1 MISDQ
6 EEIKGWEF
14 WNYFGSVQNILEA
27 YEAIKEVEK
36 PDNVKRYSKKMI
48 SEFCDK
54 NWRNPERKMKRNN
67 QEKIPKIIKSQRDEF
82 SKFQLKQ
89 PCQIK

>member
-54 NWRNPERKMKRNN
+54 N
-67 QEKIPKIIKSQRDEF
+67 
-82 SKFQLKQ
+82 
-89 PCQIK
+89 